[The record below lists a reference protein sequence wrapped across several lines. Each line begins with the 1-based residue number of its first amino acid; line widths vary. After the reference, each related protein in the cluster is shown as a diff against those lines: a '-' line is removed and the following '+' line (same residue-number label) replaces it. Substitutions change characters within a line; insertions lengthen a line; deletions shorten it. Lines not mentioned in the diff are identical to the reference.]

1 MCKLTAFMIVRN
13 AEQQLPRC
21 LASLRGAVDAVAVL
35 DTGSVDGTTAILTAV
50 AADRD
55 GPPLSW
61 STRVFDDFGRAR
73 QAALDR
79 VATPWALWIDADE
92 MLSEPLRARLTA
104 LRDSGELQQ
113 RDVWEIRIEN
123 RVLGRTMRGANLAG
137 QYRARLLRVGH
148 ARVSKSLVHEGLEW
162 DSDTRCGRLS
172 EPILHEA
179 MDSWRTYLRK
189 VDRYTSL
196 EVRERPSGY
205 GPLLPLHL
213 LVTAPAT
220 VWREYIGRGGWH
232 DGWPGFVWA
241 ATGAWSSV
249 LRDLKYLVRAG
260 RR

>member
-13 AEQQLPRC
+13 AEQLLPRC
-21 LASLRGAVDAVAVL
+21 LASLSGVVDAVAVL
-35 DTGSVDGTTAILTAV
+35 DTGSVDGTTAILKAA

-61 STRVFDDFGRAR
+61 QTRVFDDFGRAR
-73 QAALDR
+73 QAALDG
-79 VATPWALWIDADE
+79 VATPWALWIDGDE
-92 MLSEPLRARLTA
+92 ALSEPLRARLAILRTA
-104 LRDSGELQQ
+104 GELQQ

-137 QYRARLLRVGH
+137 QYRARLGKVGRI
-148 ARVSKSLVHEGLEW
+148 RVSESLVHEGLEW
-162 DSDTRCGRLS
+162 DSDARCGRLD

-179 MDSWRTYLRK
+179 MDSWRAYLHK

-196 EVRERPSGY
+196 EVRARPSGY

-220 VWREYIGRGGWH
+220 LWREYIGRGGWR
-232 DGWPGFVWA
+232 DGWPGFIWA
-241 ATGAWSSV
+241 VTSAWSSV